1 MHSEISVFL
10 GEHPRNWICIR
21 DVALR
26 HLTDLREQLEY
37 ATHCKTIR
45 VKGPL
50 ARPITSTPK
59 SQFKKSFVA
68 EGSSPP
74 SPVLHSSL
82 ICGNGVSPNSSDPS
96 NTSLIHSRSPTSISE
111 LYEGKKS
118 FFLPPSLK
126 PRGPSIDLIKI
137 NSKLIFSAHFTY
149 YVLCCNGFVKV
160 GRN

>member
-1 MHSEISVFL
+1 M
-10 GEHPRNWICIR
+10 
-21 DVALR
+21 
-26 HLTDLREQLEY
+26 
-37 ATHCKTIR
+37 
-45 VKGPL
+45 KGPL

-126 PRGPSIDLIKI
+126 PRGPSIDLIKF
-137 NSKLIFSAHFTY
+137 NSKLILSAFHILCV
-149 YVLCCNGFVKV
+149 VLQRVRESWPQLNLRFWRSHNSAFEISQNKIF
-160 GRN
+160 RESK